1 MGNCIGL
8 HKQTKPVSECESV
21 NTTDTGL
28 SSPEVSG
35 ALDTAVTGPEIQEG
49 PGSGSITSTPEDRS
63 TSAPLRELAISPIRS
78 APVSPIKDR
87 AEKLFGADWKD
98 TTEIN
103 EISGARAV
111 SDEAASV
118 KRTSMHSSLKDPD
131 SSVSILS
138 EAGAEEDNSE
148 LDDTVSLPAEE
159 TKFVT
164 AKSEQSLMNDMG
176 LPRLVR
182 CNAAR
187 IIYDGSKKKA
197 EE

>member
-1 MGNCIGL
+1 MGNCVGL
-8 HKQTKPVSECESV
+8 HKKAKSVSECESV

-28 SSPEVSG
+28 SSPEETG
-35 ALDTAVTGPEIQEG
+35 APDLAVTEAEIQEG
-49 PGSGSITSTPEDRS
+49 AGPGSITSTPESGS
-63 TSAPLRELAISPIRS
+63 TSAPLQDLAISPIRNT
-78 APVSPIKDR
+78 IDR
-87 AEKLFGADWKD
+87 AERLFGSDYED
-98 TTEIN
+98 TTGIDDT
-103 EISGARAV
+103 SGARPV
-111 SDEAASV
+111 SDGEASI

-131 SSVSILS
+131 SSVSTLG
-138 EAGAEEDNSE
+138 EAGAEEGNSE

-164 AKSEQSLMNDMG
+164 AKSEQSLLNDMG

-187 IIYDGSKKKA
+187 IVYDGSKKKT